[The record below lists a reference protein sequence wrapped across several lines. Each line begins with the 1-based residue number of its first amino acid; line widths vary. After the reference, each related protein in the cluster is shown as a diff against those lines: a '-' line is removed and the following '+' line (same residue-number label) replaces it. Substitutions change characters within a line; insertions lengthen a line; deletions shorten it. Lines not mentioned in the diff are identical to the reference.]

1 MAIFP
6 ELVPTTR
13 SYDFGAFPISEVP
26 SASAGVVRFR
36 HGVTPQNYSLTIS
49 YNALSDA
56 DATLIRNHFQLQ
68 GGGFRSFALPSAIW
82 TNHSFSGN
90 VAPYKMSWR
99 YIEQIEEE
107 HFSLGFVNLTVALGS
122 DGLLTDDVQ
131 LLKVGAT
138 FAPGAPVSIGDG
150 FALTIVATLISGPAN
165 GIPIDTLA
173 LSLQMQQIEF
183 SPYLL
188 DVSTRAL
195 SLQLQQVDF
204 TYRELSL
211 DTRALVLFGTPKA
224 FVYYALDL
232 DTRALVLALQPI
244 TFELL

>member
-1 MAIFP
+1 MPAFP

-26 SASAGVVRFR
+26 SVSAGVVRFR
-36 HGVTPQNYSLTIS
+36 HGATPQNYSLTIS

-56 DATLIRNHFQLQ
+56 DATLIRNHFQSQ

-99 YIEQIEEE
+99 YIEPVEEE
-107 HFSLGFVNLTVALGS
+107 HFSLGYVNLTVALRS
-122 DGLLTDDVQ
+122 DGLLTDDIQ
-131 LLKVGAT
+131 LLRVGAT
-138 FAPGAPVSIGDG
+138 FAPGAPVSIGGG
-150 FALTIVATLISGPAN
+150 FTLTVVATLIDGPAN
-165 GIPIDTLA
+165 AIPVDTLA
-173 LSLQMQQIEF
+173 LSLQMQQVEF
-183 SPYLL
+183 SPYLF
-188 DVSTRAL
+188 DVSTLAL
-195 SLQLQQVDF
+195 SLQLQQIDF

-211 DTRALVLFGTPKA
+211 DTLALVMFRTPKA

-232 DTRALVLALQPI
+232 DTRALALALEDI
-244 TFELL
+244 DFELL